1 MRKSTVFIVILG
13 IVSLFADMTYE
24 GGRGITGPF
33 LAFLGASAF
42 MVGFAAGFGE
52 LSGYLVR
59 FLSGY
64 ISDRTGRYWLITF
77 AGYLINLLAVP
88 LLAFAG
94 NWQVA
99 VLLIILERLGKGLR
113 TPPRDAMLSYAS
125 YDMGHGAG
133 FGLHEALDQIGAVAG
148 PLMVFIV
155 LASGGGYREG
165 FLVLLA
171 PATIAI
177 AVLVTGYLMFPRP
190 SELEASGEIDYRDF
204 RGAYWLY
211 LASVCFV
218 ALGYADF
225 PLIGYHLGV
234 RSVLDPS
241 NIPLIYALA
250 MLTDALSA
258 LVSGRYFDRYGFRVM
273 ALAVLV
279 SMFYAPLSFLG
290 GSWAAVMG
298 AVLWGVGMGAQES
311 VMRAAVSVFSSPER
325 RGSAYGTFNTIF
337 GVAWFSGSLIMGYL
351 YGLSVPGLVAFSIIT
366 QSAALVILLGLE
378 GFRSAG

>member
-1 MRKSTVFIVILG
+1 
-13 IVSLFADMTYE
+13 
-24 GGRGITGPF
+24 
-33 LAFLGASAF
+33 
-42 MVGFAAGFGE
+42 
-52 LSGYLVR
+52 
-59 FLSGY
+59 
-64 ISDRTGRYWLITF
+64 
-77 AGYLINLLAVP
+77 
-88 LLAFAG
+88 
-94 NWQVA
+94 
-99 VLLIILERLGKGLR
+99 
-113 TPPRDAMLSYAS
+113 
-125 YDMGHGAG
+125 
-133 FGLHEALDQIGAVAG
+133 
-148 PLMVFIV
+148 MVFIV

-241 NIPLIYALA
+241 NIPIIYALA

-311 VMRAAVSVFSSPER
+311 VMRAAVSAFSSPER

-337 GVAWFSGSLIMGYL
+337 GVAWFSGSLIMSYL